1 MNCAIYNYRNLQSG
15 DIISLNCFPQVQGYY
30 TALERTMFLHH
41 ATDDHLKIWE
51 INLATHYKGLTL
63 IRPGVKYV
71 ILDNRNNFLFCFI
84 VFFITIAEPQLKWP
98 LNFGRAPQHVIC
110 GAIC

>member
-1 MNCAIYNYRNLQSG
+1 M
-15 DIISLNCFPQVQGYY
+15 NCFPQVQGYY

-71 ILDNRNNFLFCFI
+71 FFSNIKSKYLPIIFSYYLYYFEKPGVVILPKNSMILLHLMEC
-84 VFFITIAEPQLKWP
+84 
-98 LNFGRAPQHVIC
+98 
-110 GAIC
+110 

>member
-1 MNCAIYNYRNLQSG
+1 M
-15 DIISLNCFPQVQGYY
+15 NCFPQVQGYY

-63 IRPGVKYV
+63 IRPGVK
-71 ILDNRNNFLFCFI
+71 
-84 VFFITIAEPQLKWP
+84 
-98 LNFGRAPQHVIC
+98 
-110 GAIC
+110 

>member
-1 MNCAIYNYRNLQSG
+1 M
-15 DIISLNCFPQVQGYY
+15 NCFPQVQGYY

-71 ILDNRNNFLFCFI
+71 FFSNIKSKYYLPAYYFFFNIYTILKNQ
-84 VFFITIAEPQLKWP
+84 V
-98 LNFGRAPQHVIC
+98 
-110 GAIC
+110 

>member
-1 MNCAIYNYRNLQSG
+1 M
-15 DIISLNCFPQVQGYY
+15 NCFPQVQGYY

-71 ILDNRNNFLFCFI
+71 FFQILNVSTCLLF
-84 VFFITIAEPQLKWP
+84 FFHYLYYFEKPGVVILPKNSTILLLLLE
-98 LNFGRAPQHVIC
+98 C
-110 GAIC
+110 

>member
-1 MNCAIYNYRNLQSG
+1 M
-15 DIISLNCFPQVQGYY
+15 NCFPQVQGYY

-71 ILDNRNNFLFCFI
+71 FFQILKVSTWYLPI
-84 VFFITIAEPQLKWP
+84 IFFHYLYYFEKP
-98 LNFGRAPQHVIC
+98 GVVILPKNSMILLHLMEC
-110 GAIC
+110 

>member
-1 MNCAIYNYRNLQSG
+1 MFTPSNCFIINYRNLQSG

-71 ILDNRNNFLFCFI
+71 
-84 VFFITIAEPQLKWP
+84 FFFKY
-98 LNFGRAPQHVIC
+98 
-110 GAIC
+110 

>member
-1 MNCAIYNYRNLQSG
+1 M
-15 DIISLNCFPQVQGYY
+15 NCFPQVQGYY

-71 ILDNRNNFLFCFI
+71 FFQKYLPIIFFSLSILF
-84 VFFITIAEPQLKWP
+84 
-98 LNFGRAPQHVIC
+98 
-110 GAIC
+110 

>member
-1 MNCAIYNYRNLQSG
+1 MINYRNLQSG

-71 ILDNRNNFLFCFI
+71 
-84 VFFITIAEPQLKWP
+84 FFFKY
-98 LNFGRAPQHVIC
+98 
-110 GAIC
+110 